1 LRICPTVADFGE
13 TKVTVELAEKLSKH
27 LWEKAAD
34 VDVGAGRITATVKG
48 AQEGEYLMLNFVA
61 SQGYEVTVNGK
72 KAELVDND
80 LKFLLVKLEN
90 VGDGDVVVE
99 FVYHSPYVKYALIG
113 VVGAVIGLCA
123 VAFVLKRT
131 KIMEGVVSSVIAWTG
146 IGLAVAVV
154 AFFMLYPT
162 CIWLVKLARMW
173 LI

>member
-1 LRICPTVADFGE
+1 VA
-13 TKVTVELAEKLSKH
+13 SK
-27 LWEKAAD
+27 
-34 VDVGAGRITATVKG
+34 GYTVK
-48 AQEGEYLMLNFVA
+48 
-61 SQGYEVTVNGK
+61 VNGK
-72 KAELVDND
+72 KAELIDND
-80 LKFLLVKLEN
+80 LKFLQVKLEKGEN
-90 VGDGDVVVE
+90 QVE